1 MWVRFPAEAVLS
13 LTPCG
18 PVTGNVLT
26 MTLPPTVN
34 ETLQWPA
41 LIAAHLTMYYCGGDS
56 VVLGIV
62 YPSPPSLLQSRGI
75 TVSAGSSLRRQ
86 VTNVFTECVWD
97 GGGSGGPEFIFYF
110 FIFSY
115 RFLVML
121 F

>member
-26 MTLPPTVN
+26 MTLTLTVN

-41 LIAAHLTMYYCGGDS
+41 FIAAHLTLYYCGGDN

-75 TVSAGSSLRRQ
+75 AVSIGSCLRRQ

-97 GGGSGGPEFIFYF
+97 GGGSGGPEG
-110 FIFSY
+110 
-115 RFLVML
+115 L
-121 F
+121 FVCVRADVW